1 MISAKANLK
10 TGEFKLKLLL
20 LVLCLLSF
28 SAYSVSDNFIESYQG
43 SVTATTTSTQY
54 LTANKSRNYLLIVNN
69 GDDSVLVKMGSAH
82 TASEGVLVG
91 PGGSW
96 EPSTPP
102 NGSIWIKASATTS
115 SVYIL
120 EGKSF

>member
-10 TGEFKLKLLL
+10 TGEFKLKILL
-20 LVLCLLSF
+20 LVLCLMSF
-28 SAYSVSDNFIESYQG
+28 SAYSVSENFIESYQG
-43 SVTATTTSTQY
+43 SITATTTSTQI
-54 LTANKSRNYLLIVNN
+54 LPAKKTRNYLLIVNN
-69 GDDSVLVKMGSAH
+69 GDDSVLVKMGSVH
-82 TASEGVLVG
+82 TSTEGVLIG

-96 EPSTPP
+96 EPFTPP
-102 NGSIWIKASATTS
+102 NGSIWIKSSATTS